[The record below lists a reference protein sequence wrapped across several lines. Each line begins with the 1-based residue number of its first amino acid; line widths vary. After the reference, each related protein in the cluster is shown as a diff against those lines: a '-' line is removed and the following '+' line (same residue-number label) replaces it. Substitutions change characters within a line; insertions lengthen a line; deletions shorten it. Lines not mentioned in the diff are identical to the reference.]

1 MDNELRIAIL
11 IDADNVSDKYIKIIV
26 DEVANI
32 GIATYKRIYGDWT
45 SARLSSWKN
54 VLLEDSIIPI
64 QQYSY
69 TTGKNATDSA
79 MIIDAM
85 DILYSGNVDG
95 YCIVSSDSDFTRLA
109 ARLRESGMLVLGMGE
124 ERRRSRLFPHA
135 TSLNIWIF
143 STATNRRKRRR
154 KIWLLQQK
162 LKNPE
167 TAANRAAPAPG
178 RTKISS
184 GYARPLM
191 PSSRNFLTKRDGFP
205 PDSWATSLGNDF
217 RILMCVITDIPS

>member
-85 DILYSGNVDG
+85 DILY
-95 YCIVSSDSDFTRLA
+95 
-109 ARLRESGMLVLGMGE
+109 LGGK
-124 ERRRSRLFPHA
+124 FAQQTVVNP
-135 TSLNIWIF
+135 
-143 STATNRRKRRR
+143 TAF
-154 KIWLLQQK
+154 QK
-162 LKNPE
+162 CHHFIAQMQLP
-167 TAANRAAPAPG
+167 
-178 RTKISS
+178 
-184 GYARPLM
+184 
-191 PSSRNFLTKRDGFP
+191 
-205 PDSWATSLGNDF
+205 
-217 RILMCVITDIPS
+217 

>member
-124 ERRRSRLFPHA
+124 EKTPKPFISACNQFKYLD
-135 TSLNIWIF
+135 
-143 STATNRRKRRR
+143 
-154 KIWLLQQK
+154 LLYRNQQEEEK
-162 LKNPE
+162 KEDLE
-167 TAANRAAPAPG
+167 TAAEAKKAGNG
-178 RTKISS
+178 NNKQNSS
-184 GYARPLM
+184 GSKKNKDL
-191 PSSRNFLTKRDGFP
+191 KRVRKAINAIIEKFSD
-205 PDSWATSLGNDF
+205 
-217 RILMCVITDIPS
+217 